1 MSKSKHTKMALLAS
15 VVSLLTCCALLVGTT
30 FAWFTDSVVNTG
42 NRIQSGQLDV
52 RFNGS
57 RLVDSQWET
66 EHHLDR
72 KALFNEENWEPGQ
85 YGAVVI
91 NVSNYHSNLAAKVDV
106 KFNITDGE
114 NSLANALWYR
124 LTPFVSASLV
134 PDRGSENV
142 NDKLL
147 DRTVPVKTGDS
158 RVKPMTEIESDSH
171 DPLTLLAGE
180 ITGGSGNI
188 YGHFLLEYGMYTD
201 AANQYMNGTFGL
213 DFTVNATQAPVEKD
227 GFGNSNYDADADWP
241 PVSIS
246 NADQLKQAL
255 ADAQP
260 GDVLSLQAGIYALEE
275 SLVIPSGVSLMGA
288 QAGTPASQWADA
300 DASQK
305 TIIKAPNTGDRVL
318 QILQNDAASP
328 VSNVVLDGIEIDGE
342 GKYVKGIYVKKEAGA
357 AMQGIVIRN
366 CAVVNTDNDGIDVS
380 NTDGAVIE
388 NNYVSHVADNGIRL
402 GNYKNTDGNT
412 AYVRNNVIDTV
423 SATQNGAIMVT
434 SGAGD
439 VVVSG
444 NVISN
449 VAAYEGSNGSSEVK
463 RSAIHVYDVF
473 EGGTVIIENNRI
485 ADVDQGIAVYKFSSL
500 ADEDKVVV
508 RGNTV
513 TDYKTFAIA
522 TSTLNNEKLDVTTLV
537 EITGNDFSTAEPAA
551 DGLYIEETNHN
562 WQVIASENTAG
573 NGTYIAD

>member
-1 MSKSKHTKMALLAS
+1 MTKSNSKKSLVASGLSLAVSAALL
-15 VVSLLTCCALLVGTT
+15 LGTT
-30 FAWFTDSVVNTG
+30 FAWFTDSVTSAG
-42 NRIQSGQLDV
+42 NKIQAGNLQVDLLMDKAGDGNYVSIADSDKGDIFSAAQGG
-52 RFNGS
+52 NGY
-57 RLVDSQWET
+57 
-66 EHHLDR
+66 
-72 KALFNEENWEPGQ
+72 NWEPGMTQ
-85 YGAVVI
+85 IVYLAVK
-91 NVSNYHSNLAAKVDV
+91 NTGSLALNYNFILDV
-106 KFNITDGE
+106 TDG
-114 NSLANALWYR
+114 NPGLADALDYAV
-124 LTPFVSASLV
+124 L
-134 PDRGSENV
+134 
-142 NDKLL
+142 
-147 DRTVPVKTGDS
+147 
-158 RVKPMTEIESDSH
+158 
-171 DPLTLLAGE
+171 
-180 ITGGSGNI
+180 
-188 YGHFLLEYGMYTD
+188 
-201 AANQYMNGTFGL
+201 NGTTADDLKDAKTWEDIVAISTADVPTSGYVG
-213 DFTVNATQAPVEKD
+213 DVVDGQTTFTPGRILEAKEMATFAMAVHMDEEAGNEYQNGSITIDVNLVAKQAMSETD
-227 GFGNSNYDADADWP
+227 GFGNPNYDADADWP

-260 GDVLSLQAGIYALEE
+260 GDVLSLQAGTYALEE

-300 DASQK
+300 DANQK

-423 SATQNGAIMVT
+423 SATQNGAIMVE

-449 VAAYEGSNGSSEVK
+449 VTAYVGSTGSSEMK

-473 EGGTVIIENNRI
+473 EGGVVTIENNSI
-485 ADVDQGIAVYKFSSL
+485 ANADQGIAVYKFSSL
-500 ADEDKVVV
+500 TDADKVAV

-551 DGLYIEETNHN
+551 DGLYIERTNQFGETTHN
-562 WQVIASENTAG
+562 WRVEASGNTAG
-573 NGTYIAD
+573 NDTYIAD